1 MINSDIGLSIPIG
14 ELLNDVSPSLEIDAP
29 DVLRQGQK
37 DLFAVTK
44 RKAWN
49 NSGLARADLTTKHI
63 ALRRHNGLWVI
74 TIWQKAVKGQLLTE
88 IKADRDM
95 VPVMAAA
102 CADLLKEL
110 LNQPHP
116 DAWCVATTP
125 ARRHKEW
132 NFAIA
137 VAANIAEKLNLP
149 FVNPVADAK
158 NHKRFDGKYWLV
170 NLPSQPNII
179 LFDDIV
185 TTGGTISNVARLLLD
200 KGKTVLPI
208 CGINNN

>member
-29 DVLRQGQK
+29 DVLQKGPK

-49 NSGLARADLTTKHI
+49 NSGLARADLTTKRI

-116 DAWCVATTP
+116 DTWCVATTP

-137 VAANIAEKLNLP
+137 VAADIAVKL
-149 FVNPVADAK
+149 
-158 NHKRFDGKYWLV
+158 